1 MARNLIVGAVGRR
14 GSGKSTAAADLVR
27 RCPRLAIFDLCG
39 EHGWVPNVL
48 QPSDFERFIAWSLGR
63 TRYAAALVPEDLDR
77 DLALWARLCFERGDL
92 VLLAEE
98 LPMYSQPAFL
108 PPQLDRIVRLGRH
121 RRISLLW
128 TAQRAAEV
136 PRRVTAATDAFI
148 LFRQTEP
155 RDLDALAE
163 RCGAAISD
171 RVASLGLHDSIC
183 WDVVADRETTT
194 SSLAQDLVALYP

>member
-1 MARNLIVGAVGRR
+1 MARNLIIGAVGRR

-27 RCPRLAIFDLCG
+27 RCPRLLVFDLCA
-39 EHGWVPNVL
+39 EHTWVPNVL
-48 QPSDFERFIAWSLGR
+48 QASDLERFMAWSLGR
-63 TRYAAALVPEDLDR
+63 SRYAAALVPEDLDH
-77 DLALWARLCFERGDL
+77 DLALLARVCFERGDL

-108 PPQLDRIVRLGRH
+108 PPELDRIVRLGRH
-121 RRISLLW
+121 RRISLVW

-155 RDLDALAE
+155 RDLDAIAE
-163 RCGAAISD
+163 RCGPPVRD
-171 RVASLGLHDSIC
+171 RVASLGLHDSVI
-183 WDVVADRETTT
+183 WDVVGDRET
-194 SSLAQDLVALYP
+194 SADSMAQDLVALYP